1 MSCFCGHFRPSRGRQ
16 DLLIT
21 KALVEAEALGS
32 IASIPSDNDSYDVP
46 IEAVKNGLVDA
57 SSPLLSPDHMSGS
70 TATGLMNDFSLND
83 SFLTTDPSD
92 LPVDVWA
99 IAYSLVSDLVDSIA
113 AEAIS
118 PLMSPDL
125 VSDTASLLNET
136 LLVESLMTSELP
148 CPAVGQWS
156 TGYSIVNIT
165 PLADTN
171 CFTADWGSH
180 VLTGRTEGL
189 NIPEAKLGETGISL
203 SGDISPNLKNL
214 KWCNGQGWSRIEN

>member
-83 SFLTTDPSD
+83 SFLTTDPSY

-171 CFTADWGSH
+171 
-180 VLTGRTEGL
+180 
-189 NIPEAKLGETGISL
+189 
-203 SGDISPNLKNL
+203 
-214 KWCNGQGWSRIEN
+214 